1 MRIVL
6 FTVYMPDRCGAFF
19 HDVAAARF
27 FQSKGHRVL
36 FVFLRRTPGSPLS
49 GVYRGVPYK
58 YYMNAEADL
67 AQSDVW
73 TTPHYPILGTVRK
86 LNERFQKPLA
96 ITCHFAEN
104 VDGLE
109 PYTQVG
115 RWAEAV
121 IYVSN
126 TMKERVEAH
135 TGMAACIRKREVLY
149 PVMLE
154 PEVRLPEG
162 TPRGEFITLI
172 NGNMLKGVDVFL
184 RVADKM
190 KTHTFLGVRPYYRPI
205 AVHDTDNVKWDPYN
219 DDVRITLAKTRI
231 LMVPS
236 LTESWSRVAF
246 EAMLNGIPVLYTKP
260 YESASFPGG
269 TTHAMEEWIGDAG
282 IACERTN
289 LKEWIDAITML
300 DDPETYS
307 VWSARAKEKA
317 ESLGIF
323 GNGAKYESILTS
335 FVKEFPGTFSASAKQ
350 EPTQQPQSVRPPQ
363 PAAGLRVPQGRF
375 SGLIAGMPQ
384 SAQRR

>member
-1 MRIVL
+1 M
-6 FTVYMPDRCGAFF
+6 FSVYMPDRCGAFF
-19 HDVAAARF
+19 HDVASARF
-27 FQSKGHRVL
+27 FRSRGHQVL

-67 AQSDVW
+67 MQSDVW

-86 LNERFQKPLA
+86 LNERFQKPLV

-109 PYTQVG
+109 PYTQSG

-121 IYVSN
+121 LYVSN

-135 TGMAACIRKREVLY
+135 TSLAACIRRRDVLY

-154 PEVRLPEG
+154 HEIRLPEG
-162 TPRGEFITLI
+162 TPRGQFITLI

-184 RVADKM
+184 RVADRL
-190 KTHTFLGVRPYYRPI
+190 KTHMFLGVRPYYRPVQ
-205 AVHDTDNVKWDPYN
+205 VHDTDNVHWDPYN
-219 DDVRITLAKTRI
+219 DDVRVTLSKTRI

-260 YESASFPGG
+260 YESAKFPGG
-269 TTHAMEEWIGDAG
+269 TTHAIQEWIGDDG
-282 IACERTN
+282 IACDRDS
-289 LKEWIDAITML
+289 LQDWMDAIQML
-300 DDPETYS
+300 DDPETYED
-307 VWSARAKEKA
+307 WSRRAKAKA
-317 ESLGIF
+317 ESLAMF
-323 GNGAKYESILTS
+323 ENGSKYESILSS
-335 FVKEFPGTFSASAKQ
+335 FVKENPSTFAAAAKQ
-350 EPTQQPQSVRPPQ
+350 EPTPQQSIRPPQ
-363 PAAGLRVPQGRF
+363 PVGLRVPQARF

-384 SAQRR
+384 SGQRR